1 MLKIVNI
8 IGRWAET
15 ISIAAHRR
23 FGSRGGRVGA
33 QAGAASRAVQ
43 TGPEASGLKAGSG

>member
-23 FGSRGGRVGA
+23 FGSRGGRGDA
-33 QAGAASRAVQ
+33 QAGAAYRAVQ
-43 TGPEASGLKAGSG
+43 AGPAANGLKAGSG